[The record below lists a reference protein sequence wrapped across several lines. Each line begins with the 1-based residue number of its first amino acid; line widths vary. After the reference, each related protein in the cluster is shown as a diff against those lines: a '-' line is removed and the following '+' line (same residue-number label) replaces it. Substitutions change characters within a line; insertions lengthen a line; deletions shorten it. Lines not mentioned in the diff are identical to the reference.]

1 MNNESGRSVSVWMD
15 AATARRGSLLQ
26 DLNAD
31 VCIVGAGIAGITT
44 AYCLAREGKS
54 VVVLDDGLIGGG
66 ETSRT
71 TAHLSNAMDDRYFEI
86 ERLHG
91 QEGARLCAE
100 SHTTAVDR
108 IESIVAEE
116 AIDCDFERVDGYLFL
131 HPGGSGELLDREL
144 EAARRAGLTQVRRLD
159 RAPLKAYDTGPCL
172 RFPHQG
178 QFHPLK
184 YLAGVVHAIENKY
197 KGVIK
202 TGTHVDSIKGGVPAR
217 ITANNGRVVTA
228 QAVVVATNTPVN
240 DLVSIHTKQAAYRTY
255 VIGARVKPGSVG
267 KGLFWDTA
275 DPYHYIRLQEEP
287 SQGYDLLIVGGEDH
301 KTGQDSDAAQRWSQ
315 LEEWAGARF
324 PMIEGIEFRWSGQVM
339 EPIDYLAFIGHNPLD
354 QSNVYVATGDSGQ
367 GMTHGTI
374 AGILLTDM
382 IQGRKNPWE
391 ALYDPSRITLRAAA
405 EFTRENINVALQ
417 YTDWLTGGEVSSTD
431 DIQPG
436 TGAVVRR
443 GLKKVAVYRDVRG
456 NLHGRSAVCTH
467 LGCVVAWNSAEGT
480 WDCPCHGSRFDHDGR
495 VINGPAISDLAVED
509 EISPEPR
516 PLVIE
521 NP

>member
-1 MNNESGRSVSVWMD
+1 MPTSASWER
-15 AATARRGSLLQ
+15 
-26 DLNAD
+26 
-31 VCIVGAGIAGITT
+31 GIAGITT

-100 SHTTAVDR
+100 SHTTAIDR

-131 HPGGSGELLDREL
+131 HPGGSRELLDREL
-144 EAARRAGLTQVRRLD
+144 EAAHRAGLTQVRRLD
-159 RAPLKAYDTGPCL
+159 HAPLKAFDTGPCL
-172 RFPHQG
+172 CFPSQG

-197 KGVIK
+197 RGVIK

-255 VIGARVKPGSVG
+255 VVGARVKPGSVR

-287 SQGYDLLIVGGEDH
+287 SRL
-301 KTGQDSDAAQRWSQ
+301 
-315 LEEWAGARF
+315 
-324 PMIEGIEFRWSGQVM
+324 
-339 EPIDYLAFIGHNPLD
+339 
-354 QSNVYVATGDSGQ
+354 
-367 GMTHGTI
+367 
-374 AGILLTDM
+374 
-382 IQGRKNPWE
+382 
-391 ALYDPSRITLRAAA
+391 
-405 EFTRENINVALQ
+405 
-417 YTDWLTGGEVSSTD
+417 
-431 DIQPG
+431 
-436 TGAVVRR
+436 
-443 GLKKVAVYRDVRG
+443 
-456 NLHGRSAVCTH
+456 
-467 LGCVVAWNSAEGT
+467 
-480 WDCPCHGSRFDHDGR
+480 
-495 VINGPAISDLAVED
+495 
-509 EISPEPR
+509 
-516 PLVIE
+516 
-521 NP
+521 